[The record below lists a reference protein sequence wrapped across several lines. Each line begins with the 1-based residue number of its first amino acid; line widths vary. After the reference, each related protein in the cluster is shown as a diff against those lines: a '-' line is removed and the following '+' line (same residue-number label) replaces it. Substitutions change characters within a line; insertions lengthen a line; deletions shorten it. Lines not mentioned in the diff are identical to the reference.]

1 MFDAARVKARK
12 KQKKIGRRAST
23 VTISYLPDTRRKR
36 RKKVD
41 TEAQITHAHIER
53 DDNPR
58 ARFAESRPEHVH
70 PWDWHQLYVEDESV
84 WPDLIVEAAAAAENG
99 ELQYYERR
107 LHA

>member
-1 MFDAARVKARK
+1 MPTSSGMTTLVL
-12 KQKKIGRRAST
+12 AS
-23 VTISYLPDTRRKR
+23 
-36 RKKVD
+36 
-41 TEAQITHAHIER
+41 Q
-53 DDNPR
+53 
-58 ARFAESRPEHVH
+58 SRGPNTYT

>member
-1 MFDAARVKARK
+1 MFDAARAKARK
-12 KQKKIGRRAST
+12 KQKKVGRRAST

-36 RKKVD
+36 RKKTPV
-41 TEAQITHAHIER
+41 TQPEIER

-84 WPDLIVEAAAAAENG
+84 WPDLIVEAAAAAESG